1 MTRTRDRHKE
11 QDTDTVGPHRTAR
24 LITYGVLAVVVLTL
38 ALTGLAVYRSGE
50 SSRDADAK
58 ADQLTAQL
66 QQFGLRTPS
75 KETIV
80 RVLGDDGGA
89 VCANPDNALTKAAL
103 AAQLVNGA
111 GGPGTRPVIADTR
124 ILQGQLAI
132 VSVYCPEHLE
142 NIQEYRDSLGT
153 AEVTG

>member
-1 MTRTRDRHKE
+1 MSHTRDQH
-11 QDTDTVGPHRTAR
+11 TNPDTVGPPKVAR
-24 LITYGVLAVVVLTL
+24 IVTYGLLAVVVLVL
-38 ALTGLAVYRSGE
+38 ALTGLAIYQSGE
-50 SSRDADAK
+50 ASRDADAK

-66 QQFGLRTPS
+66 KQFGLRTPS

-80 RVLGDDGGA
+80 QVLGDDGGA

-124 ILQGQLAI
+124 FLQGELAI
-132 VSVYCPEHLE
+132 ISVYCPEHLQKV
-142 NIQEYRDSLGT
+142 QEYRDSLKT
-153 AEVTG
+153 AEVAG

>member
-1 MTRTRDRHKE
+1 MTHTRDPQK
-11 QDTDTVGPHRTAR
+11 TPDTVGPSRANR
-24 LITYGVLAVVVLTL
+24 FVVYGLLAVVVVTL
-38 ALTGLAVYRSGE
+38 ALSGLFIYRSGK

-58 ADQLTAQL
+58 ADQLIGQL

-103 AAQLVNGA
+103 TAQLVNGA

-124 ILQGQLAI
+124 FLQGELAI
-132 VSVYCPEHLE
+132 VSVYCPEHLQK
-142 NIQEYRDSLGT
+142 IQDFRDSLKT
-153 AEVTG
+153 AEVAG